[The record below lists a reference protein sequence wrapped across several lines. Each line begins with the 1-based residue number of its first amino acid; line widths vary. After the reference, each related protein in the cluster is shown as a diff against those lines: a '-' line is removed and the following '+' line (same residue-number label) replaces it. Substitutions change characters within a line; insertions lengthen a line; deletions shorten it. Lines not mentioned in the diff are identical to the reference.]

1 MQLSVIIVNYNVK
14 HFLEQC
20 LCSVQKAM
28 RGIEAE
34 VIVVDNASSDGSIEY
49 LAAKFPNVQFVCNKE
64 NRGFAKACNEGLELT
79 KGKYILF
86 LNPDTIVPEDCF
98 LRCIEFLASHTE
110 AGALGTKMI
119 DGSGKFLKESKR
131 SFPSPLTSL
140 YKLFG
145 LSTVFP
151 RSKTFSKY
159 HLGNLNENET
169 HEVDVLAG
177 AFLMVKKEVIDKI
190 GGFDEI
196 FFMYGEDVD
205 LSYRIQKAGYKN
217 YYFADSSIIHF
228 KGESSRKGSLNY
240 VRMFYKAMSIFVRR
254 HYKTG
259 KANLFNFFIRIAI
272 WIRAIMTATGNFIQ
286 RVGLPLIDAAFL
298 ILSFWLVKEIWEQ
311 YVKTGV
317 EYENKLLWISFPL
330 FTVFYLI
337 VAYYAGLYDRR
348 HRRSGFIRSTLIATI
363 VLLAGYSLLPE
374 QYRFSRAIILFGALL
389 AIVFISLLR
398 WLLMRA
404 GVLNSY
410 DEKEKHP
417 ATAIVGSQQQYTTV
431 MNLMKDAGFHE
442 RIIGRIAIDNKD
454 STGIGN
460 WKEIRSIS
468 KTVPFRELIFCEGQL
483 SFKEIIA
490 TLQELPSSIKV
501 KFHAQCSSSIVGSDS
516 QHQQGESV
524 STENGFNLSDPY
536 NLRLKRLFD
545 ILTSIL
551 FLLTFPIHLCI
562 VKKPLHFLGN
572 CFMILFAQKTWIGYI
587 KEEKKL
593 PLLRE
598 AVLACNG
605 NPPLFSKQL
614 PLESLETID
623 YWYAKDYE
631 ITIDLRLVWKQYKKL
646 GS

>member
-1 MQLSVIIVNYNVK
+1 MQLSVVIVNYNVK

-20 LCSVQKAM
+20 LCSVQKAVVGM
-28 RGIEAE
+28 DAE
-34 VIVVDNASSDGSIEY
+34 IIVVDNASSDGSLEY
-49 LAAKFPNVQFVCNKE
+49 LSGKFSGTRFMQNKE
-64 NRGFAKACNEGLELT
+64 NGGFAKACNEGLAISRGE
-79 KGKYILF
+79 YILF
-86 LNPDTIVPEDCF
+86 LNPDTIIPEDCF
-98 LRCIEFLASHTE
+98 RECAGFLRSHAD
-110 AGALGTKMI
+110 AGALGIKMI
-119 DGSGKFLKESKR
+119 DGKGKFLKESKR

-145 LSTVFP
+145 MARIFP

-177 AFLMVKKEVIDKI
+177 AFIMVKREVIEKT
-190 GGFDEI
+190 GGFDEV

-217 YYFADSSIIHF
+217 YYFAGSSIIHF

-240 VRMFYKAMSIFVRR
+240 VRMFYKAMSIFVRK
-254 HYKTG
+254 HYKSR
-259 KANLFNFFIRIAI
+259 KASLFNFFIRVAI
-272 WIRAIMTATGNFIQ
+272 WIRAIMTTAGNFIQ
-286 RVGLPLIDAAFL
+286 KAGLPLIDAAFL
-298 ILSFWLVKEIWEQ
+298 ILSFWLVKEIWGE
-311 YVKTGV
+311 YVRTNI

-330 FTVFYLI
+330 FTVFYLVI
-337 VAYYAGLYDRR
+337 AYYAGLYDRR

-374 QYRFSRAIILFGALL
+374 RFRFSRAIILFGALL

-404 GVLNSY
+404 NVLASY

-431 MNLMKDAGFHE
+431 MSLMKEAGFHE
-442 RIIGRIAIDNKD
+442 RIIGRIAVDDND
-454 STGIGN
+454 PGAIGN
-460 WKEIRSIS
+460 WKQIRSIS

-483 SFKEIIA
+483 SFKDIITA
-490 TLQELPSSIKV
+490 IQRLPAGIKV
-501 KFHAQCSSSIVGSDS
+501 KFHAQCSLSIVGSDS
-516 QHQQGESV
+516 QHQQGEAV

-545 ILTSIL
+545 IAASLF
-551 FLLTFPIHLCI
+551 FLLTFPVHVFM
-562 VKKPLHFLGN
+562 VKKPLQFFGN
-572 CFMILFAQKTWIGYI
+572 CFAVLFAQKTWIGYT

-593 PLLRE
+593 PPVRK
-598 AVLACNG
+598 AILACNG
-605 NPPLFSKQL
+605 NPPSFSQQL

-631 ITIDLRLVWKQYKKL
+631 ASIDLRLVWKQYKKL
-646 GS
+646 GA